1 MNEVQYMIHES
12 KYTCVKSGQKLSK
25 TQKKNWPIF
34 FFCVSGSLQ
43 VLQETNVSHVSHKK
57 CCQHPQRNGYSV
69 VTSDSCST
77 IAIVD
82 GSRERKKLYRNVL
95 GFQCTM
101 NMSRSRLLKFLT
113 LKFLGIDTEFRVIE
127 DQHFEIK
134 EFWGMERRM
143 QMMTHF
149 FPQVTRK

>member
-1 MNEVQYMIHES
+1 
-12 KYTCVKSGQKLSK
+12 
-25 TQKKNWPIF
+25 
-34 FFCVSGSLQ
+34 
-43 VLQETNVSHVSHKK
+43 
-57 CCQHPQRNGYSV
+57 
-69 VTSDSCST
+69 
-77 IAIVD
+77 
-82 GSRERKKLYRNVL
+82 
-95 GFQCTM
+95 
-101 NMSRSRLLKFLT
+101 MSRSRLLKFLT